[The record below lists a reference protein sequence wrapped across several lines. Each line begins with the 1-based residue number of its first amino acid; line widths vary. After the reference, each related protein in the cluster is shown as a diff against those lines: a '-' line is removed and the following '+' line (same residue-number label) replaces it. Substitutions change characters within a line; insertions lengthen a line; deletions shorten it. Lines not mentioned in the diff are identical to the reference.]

1 MENVSPACLDTLFK
15 LKNTP
20 YDMRNSKIL
29 DQPSR
34 NTVTYGIQSISYL
47 GPKIWNLLPPDIRNI
62 ETLGEF
68 KLQIRNIEL
77 REIDASYNYFV

>member
-1 MENVSPACLDTLFK
+1 MP
-15 LKNTP
+15 
-20 YDMRNSKIL
+20 NSKIL

-34 NTVTYGIQSISYL
+34 NTVTYGISISYL
-47 GPKIWNLLPPDIRNI
+47 GPKIWNLLPPDNRNI

-77 REIDASYNYFV
+77 REIDSSYNYFV